1 MKITSIFTL
10 FSVPIFAILTSISL
24 DALSV
29 IPCTIQFPE
38 KISRVPTIRIY
49 CGGKIIPST
58 IDQTSKTLTFSVP
71 KYGNQDQ
78 FKLLVTETIDFSFY
92 LSKYQ
97 PKTNN
102 TAAYVKLRDGQPY
115 YLFTFTN
122 LPVSEGDKGGVSY
135 KWHIDKVTN
144 HDKNNKISDDAI
156 ILCMPP
162 DWIHSMSNTNAFELP
177 TISIKS
183 AVLESSSSEKEF
195 FERAVKF
202 QLAAIDSDT
211 MHDPSADVIKQEQN
225 RIMIAA
231 PTA

>member
-38 KISRVPTIRIY
+38 KISKVPTIRIY

-71 KYGNQDQ
+71 QYTHQEQ

-97 PKTNN
+97 PKDNN
-102 TAAYVKLRDGQPY
+102 TAAYVKLKDGQPY
-115 YLFTFTN
+115 YLFTFTS
-122 LPVSEGDKGGVSY
+122 LPDLEGNKDGSSCI
-135 KWHIDKVTN
+135 WQIDKVTN
-144 HDKNNKISDDAI
+144 RDQNNKIPDDAI

-162 DWIHSMSNTNAFELP
+162 EWIHSMNNSYAFELP
-177 TISIKS
+177 TITIKS
-183 AVLESSSSEKEF
+183 TVLESSKSEKEF
-195 FERAVKF
+195 FERAVKL

-211 MHDPSADVIKQEQN
+211 MHGCSADVIKQQHN

>member
-38 KISRVPTIRIY
+38 KISKVPTIRIY

-71 KYGNQDQ
+71 QYTHQEQ

-97 PKTNN
+97 PKDNN
-102 TAAYVKLRDGQPY
+102 TAAYVKLKDGQPY
-115 YLFTFTN
+115 YLFTFTS
-122 LPVSEGDKGGVSY
+122 LPDLEGNDTSSY

-144 HDKNNKISDDAI
+144 QDKNNKIPDDAI

-162 DWIHSMSNTNAFELP
+162 DWIHSMSNTNSFELP
-177 TISIKS
+177 TIAIKS
-183 AVLESSSSEKEF
+183 AILASHQSEKEF
-195 FERAVKF
+195 FERAVKL

-211 MHDPSADVIKQEQN
+211 MHGCSADVIKQQQN